1 MSLWHRTEGSG
12 PALVLL
18 HGWGMHAGIWEPLM
32 PALRERFAVTRVD
45 LPGHGASPP
54 PVPGDLA
61 GWAEAVLAVAP
72 EHASWVGWSLGGLVA
87 QQAAL
92 LAPGRI
98 ERLGLVASSPCFV
111 QRPDWPTAMPR
122 RVFEQFAR
130 ELGEDMAGT
139 IQRFLALQVKGD
151 EGAKGTLRVV
161 RSSLADR
168 PSASSQGL
176 ETGLELLLDSDLRPQ
191 WPKMAT
197 PRVLLGHRDTLVPRA
212 IAERLAILHPDVA
225 AEVVPGAAHAPFLSH
240 PEAFL
245 TWLEGA

>member
-54 PVPGDLA
+54 PVPTKLA

-72 EHASWVGWSLGGLVA
+72 EHAAWVGWSLGGLVV

-92 LAPGRI
+92 MAPGRI
-98 ERLGLVASSPCFV
+98 EQLGLVASTPCFV
-111 QRPDWPTAMPR
+111 QRPDWPAAMPR
-122 RVFEQFAR
+122 QVFEQFAR
-130 ELGEDMAGT
+130 DLGEDMAGT
-139 IQRFLALQVKGD
+139 IRRFLALQVRGD
-151 EGAKGTLRVV
+151 EGAKGTLRVL

-176 ETGLELLLDSDLRPQ
+176 ETGLDLLLDSDLRPQ
-191 WPKMAT
+191 WPNLAA
-197 PRVLLGHRDTLVPRA
+197 PRVLLGQRDTLVPPA
-212 IAERLAILHPDVA
+212 VSERLAALRPGVVA
-225 AEVVPGAAHAPFLSH
+225 EIVPGAAHAPFLSH

-245 TWLEGA
+245 TWLEGT